1 MMKTYI
7 VLPDVQIHNANAMSS
22 TYTIGFPAMTAWL
35 GAVHALQRNLA
46 VWDPFFSDIVFSK
59 TAVVC
64 HSCHLQVQKGYRNT
78 IIGTANPLKKKGG
91 AYERPPFVAE
101 ARVHVTVTLVIET
114 SRVRPEYKERCEH
127 AITMLLPTMKIA
139 SGDVLKAGKAEI
151 VYIDEEKEY
160 GYKPLIAKMMPGYVL
175 IERRDILE
183 QEAAGSEDG
192 LDTLLKFLQ
201 IHCHADSDAESG
213 RTDWT
218 YERAIPGWVIPI
230 SVGFKAIS
238 PLMQVSHQR
247 DMTKPH
253 RFAENIVTLG
263 EFKMPYQFD
272 DIDDMM
278 WHYEYDEEQGLYI
291 CRNQKLQ

>member
-1 MMKTYI
+1 
-7 VLPDVQIHNANAMSS
+7 
-22 TYTIGFPAMTAWL
+22 
-35 GAVHALQRNLA
+35 
-46 VWDPFFSDIVFSK
+46 
-59 TAVVC
+59 
-64 HSCHLQVQKGYRNT
+64 
-78 IIGTANPLKKKGG
+78 
-91 AYERPPFVAE
+91 
-101 ARVHVTVTLVIET
+101 
-114 SRVRPEYKERCEH
+114 
-127 AITMLLPTMKIA
+127 
-139 SGDVLKAGKAEI
+139 
-151 VYIDEEKEY
+151 
-160 GYKPLIAKMMPGYVL
+160 MMPGYVL

-218 YERAIPGWVIPI
+218 YERAIPGWIIPI

-272 DIDDMM
+272 DIDDIM